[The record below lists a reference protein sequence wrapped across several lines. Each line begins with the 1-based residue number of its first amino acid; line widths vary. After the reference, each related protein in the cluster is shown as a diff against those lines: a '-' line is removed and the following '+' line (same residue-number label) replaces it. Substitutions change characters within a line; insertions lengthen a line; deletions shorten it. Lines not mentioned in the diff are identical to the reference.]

1 MALNETDLEINS
13 LSGSSFTAFKIG
25 ETVYDKYFDT
35 GSQKWERWS
44 GSGAP
49 YIRLIPSL
57 EDSAT
62 NSIRVNIV
70 AGDVELGTVGITGSI
85 GLSVTGSNVIK
96 IVGIDITGS
105 VTLPVSLVGTAIS
118 GSVGLTGSTQLPSSL
133 TTGGSLKV
141 AILEGMSGR
150 TTSGAMYVSGSV
162 NVSGSELSV
171 DARQSGSWNI
181 TGGSIGITGS
191 GTLNLQGSV
200 GITGS
205 EILDIELRITGSDI
219 ALGVTG
225 SVDARQS
232 GSWNLNGGSI
242 GITGSGILNTL
253 VTNTGSVPVKVQLT
267 NSTGLSLPLDEDAG
281 ILAGIDIDHYMI
293 HSGSHFFV
301 NDVSSGSV
309 GVPKNWL
316 FVSPATGEVHSY
328 IQTSNAAAGT
338 WRFWED
344 IPVSNSGSQGTA
356 YNNNRQSAKTA
367 GLKVYSN
374 PVTGSGGT
382 LIALFYVGTITQGNA
397 KPGGL
402 AERNQEAILKT
413 GSRYVLQW
421 EPDSGNVICSINAQ
435 WYEVA

>member
-1 MALNETDLEINS
+1 MSNILRETDAEIS
-13 LSGSSFTAFKIG
+13 SFSGSNITSFEVGKP
-25 ETVYDKYFDT
+25 VYNKFFDNT
-35 GSQKWERWS
+35 SGKWERWS

-49 YIRLIPSL
+49 FVRFIPSL

-62 NSIRVNIV
+62 NSVRVDIV
-70 AGDVELGTVGITGSI
+70 AGDIELGTIGITGSI

-96 IVGIDITGS
+96 NVGIDITGS
-105 VTLPVSLVGTAIS
+105 IGKSITGSIGLSITGSSTLTVQ
-118 GSVGLTGSTQLPSSL
+118 GSVGVTGSTPL
-133 TTGGSLKV
+133 
-141 AILEGMSGR
+141 I
-150 TTSGAMYVSGSV
+150 
-162 NVSGSELSV
+162 V

-181 TGGSIGITGS
+181 AGGS
-191 GTLNLQGSV
+191 V
-200 GITGS
+200 
-205 EILDIELRITGSDI
+205 
-219 ALGVTG
+219 
-225 SVDARQS
+225 
-232 GSWNLNGGSI
+232 

-253 VTNTGSVPVKVQLT
+253 VINTGSVPVKAQLT
-267 NSTGLSLPLDEDAG
+267 HATGIALPLDEDVG
-281 ILAGIDIDHYMI
+281 MLAIIDIDHYMI

-316 FVSPATGEVHSY
+316 FVSPATGEVHAY

-356 YNNNRQSAKTA
+356 YNNNRQSEKTA

-382 LIALFYVGTITQGNA
+382 LIAVFYMGTITQGNA

-402 AERNQEAILKT
+402 AERNQEVILKT
-413 GSRYVLQW
+413 GSRYALQW
-421 EPDSGNVICSINAQ
+421 EPDSGTVMCAINAQ